1 MVILAIEHR
10 FDMTIVLYL
19 HISVRGSIG
28 MLEKLA
34 EGANQLILVYYFVL
48 LKCLERLVS
57 NSGV

>member
-1 MVILAIEHR
+1 LAIGHR
-10 FDMTIVLYL
+10 FDMTMGFYM

-34 EGANQLILVYYFVL
+34 EGENQVFLVYYFVL
-48 LKCLERLVS
+48 LKCVERLVS